1 MSEARR
7 TKLGDVIFSSIDD
20 NDFLNVLYDNMLY
33 NYAILKLHLE
43 GYQQPR
49 QVDIQAAL
57 RFADLLSKST
67 HPTKSDDHKMWA
79 QAIITLLLE
88 LYPGNEDV
96 AYYAGSVLSSIGNFR
111 GSEIVRTVY
120 NSTYEEA
127 TLQGKAFAT
136 FISDYLSVPS
146 EQEKKFFIPQKQIFD
161 QMGSEA
167 LSYSAPTSMG
177 KSYIMEVFIKDK
189 IRRGEKFNFARIVPT
204 KALINEVR
212 EDTLRGL
219 DKLLEEMNYSVV
231 TAASDYSLDEDHN
244 YILVMTPERLLY
256 LLINRP
262 EFRIDYIFID
272 EAHKMTGRNSRGPF
286 YYKIVDMLAQR
297 TPMPHFIFAS
307 PNIPNPEVY
316 LKLVTEAQE
325 GADNAISSTFSPVTQ
340 FKFLISQ
347 ETKSI
352 RIFND
357 HTQDSIF
364 VCKYGNP
371 DMSAVRLM
379 RIMAGFD
386 VDKPLEEKRRNIAYF
401 SGKDPAIHAARQ
413 YAEGLPEIDDKELRD
428 LADDIKA
435 QVHGDYYLAKLI
447 RKGVAYH
454 IGYLPSSIRLRIE
467 KLFKGGKITAM
478 FCTSTLIEG
487 VNLPAD
493 NLFITNYRSGRPKM
507 TSVEFRNLIGRV
519 GRIKFNLY
527 GNVFFISDGKHVT
540 EKEFVRYLQEPIP
553 DQKLSIV
560 EELKP
565 KLKKHV
571 AETLLSGSA
580 RIEPYVT
587 PGGTLQPDEEYVMMR
602 KFGLILLQD
611 IMDDRNSLVRREFA
625 EFLPPDGEAIIRSKF
640 AGQKNFIDHDINI
653 SADQSRKLAAAIH
666 AGAHYPKPQ
675 NGRFTH
681 AVVLGFLEEL
691 SRIFD
696 WDRYESQ
703 TLGKRNGAGEHAKL
717 SWYAVIL
724 AQWMEGHGLSYIMRQ
739 AIKYMQ
745 DNPRKFWLN
754 DYTPSVYEDTPE
766 HRNVV
771 FADTLEVIENI
782 ILFSISNYF
791 LRFSNM
797 YVSIHGENSLDEN
810 NWYEFVE
817 YGTTNDI
824 TVFLQRNG
832 FSRESANYIK
842 DHPEYIVRTETGLKL
857 RRSLLECKNNDARN
871 EAELI
876 LLNRPELFEK
886 EDGHKEDK

>member
-1 MSEARR
+1 MSEAKK
-7 TKLGDVIFSSIDD
+7 TKLGDVIFGSIDD

-33 NYAILKLHLE
+33 NYAIMKLHRE
-43 GYQQPR
+43 GFQQPR
-49 QVDIQAAL
+49 QVDVEAAL

-67 HPTKSDDHKMWA
+67 HPTKADDHKMWA

-88 LYPGNEDV
+88 LYPDNSDV

-111 GSEIVRTVY
+111 GTEIAKTVY
-120 NSTYEEA
+120 KSSFRETS
-127 TLQGKAFAT
+127 LQDRAFAT
-136 FISDYLSVPS
+136 FISDYLSIPAE
-146 EQEKKFFIPQKQIFD
+146 EQKRFFIPQKNIYD
-161 QMGSEA
+161 HMDGES
-167 LSYSAPTSMG
+167 LSYAAPTSMG
-177 KSYIMEVFIKDK
+177 KSFIMEVFIKNK
-189 IRRGEKFNFARIVPT
+189 IQNGEKFNFARIVPT

-219 DKLLEEMNYSVV
+219 DKLMEQMNYSVV
-231 TAASDYSLDEDHN
+231 TASSDYSLDEDHN
-244 YILVMTPERLLY
+244 FILVMTPERLLY
-256 LLINRP
+256 LLISRP
-262 EFRIDYIFID
+262 DFRIDYIFID
-272 EAHKMTGRNSRGPF
+272 EAHKMTGKNSRGPF

-297 TPMPHFIFAS
+297 DPMPHFIFAS

-316 LKLVTEAQE
+316 LKLVTDAQK
-325 GADNAISSTFSPVTQ
+325 GADNAISSSFSPVTQ

-357 HTQDSIF
+357 HTQDTIF
-364 VCKYGNP
+364 VCKYGNEE
-371 DMSAVRLM
+371 MSAVILM
-379 RIMAGFD
+379 RILAHY
-386 VDKPLEEKRRNIAYF
+386 EKVKLISERKRNIAYF
-401 SGKDPAIHAARQ
+401 SGKDAAIKAAIS
-413 YAEGLPEIDDKELRD
+413 YAEHMPEINDDSLKEL
-428 LADDIKA
+428 AQDIKN

-447 RKGVAYH
+447 RRGVAYH
-454 IGYLPSSIRLRIE
+454 IGYLPASIRLRIE
-467 KLFKGGKITAM
+467 KLFKEGKIVAM

-493 NLFITNYRSGRPKM
+493 NLFITNYHSGRPKM

-527 GNVFFISDGKHVT
+527 GNVFFISDG
-540 EKEFVRYLQEPIP
+540 EKVKENEFVKYLREPIP
-553 DQKLSIV
+553 DQKLSVV

-571 AETLLSGSA
+571 VDTLLSGSSK
-580 RIEPYVT
+580 IEPYVT
-587 PGGTLQPDEEYVMMR
+587 AGGAKQSDEEYTMMR

-611 IMDDRNSLVRREFA
+611 IMDNRNSLVRREFA
-625 EFLPPDGEAIIRSKF
+625 EFMPVGGEDTIRSQF
-640 AGQKNFIDHDINI
+640 ERQKMFIDNDINI
-653 SADQSRKLAAAIH
+653 SADQSRKLAAAIR
-666 AGAHYPKPQ
+666 AGSHYPKPQ

-696 WDRYESQ
+696 WDKYESQ
-703 TLGKRNGAGEHAKL
+703 TLGKRNRTGDHARL

-724 AQWMEGHGLSYIMRQ
+724 SQWMEGHGLSYIMRQ
-739 AIKYMQ
+739 AIQYMH
-745 DNPRKFWLN
+745 DNPNKFWLN
-754 DYTPSVYEDTPE
+754 DYTPSYYDDGPE
-766 HRNVV
+766 HRNIV
-771 FADTLEVIENI
+771 FADTLEVIDNV

-797 YVSIHGENSLDEN
+797 YKSINGEDSLNDN

-817 YGTTNDI
+817 YGTTNEI

-842 DHPEYIVRTETGLKL
+842 DHPEYISRTETGLKL
-857 RRSLLECKNNDARN
+857 RCSLLNCNNNDARD

-876 LLNRPELFEK
+876 LLNRPQLFEK
-886 EDGHKEDK
+886 ESAE